1 MNTILFSTTIKKT
14 HTHKKTSKNERD
26 AADGRTGSVGFCL
39 LPIII
44 SSIRGNLKQKQK
56 AEGSPRR
63 RKLLWPCVALC
74 DRAGRFLN
82 RRLVTAKH
90 PFSGAIGSAGV
101 EIDGCP
107 QNSRARMTCFADQ
120 EISDK
125 TCISCN
131 SIPSRDIQC
140 TRPGF
145 YRSFR
150 CMLRDDFYVCRR
162 IARGVGSGWC
172 CRPRSVR
179 DALAIAAPSR
189 TACPRRARPRGS
201 LRKRL

>member
-1 MNTILFSTTIKKT
+1 M
-14 HTHKKTSKNERD
+14 
-26 AADGRTGSVGFCL
+26 
-39 LPIII
+39 
-44 SSIRGNLKQKQK
+44 
-56 AEGSPRR
+56 
-63 RKLLWPCVALC
+63 ALC
-74 DRAGRFLN
+74 DRAGPFLN

-145 YRSFR
+145 YRSFL
-150 CMLRDDFYVCRR
+150 CMRDDFYVCRR
-162 IARGVGSGWC
+162 IARGIGSGWRC
-172 CRPRSVR
+172 PPR
-179 DALAIAAPSR
+179 
-189 TACPRRARPRGS
+189 CPRRTSDCSALTDGMSATSSSAGVVTKATVDVGPALCTGDGHLYCRAC
-201 LRKRL
+201 RKRGFRKEIPSPECGTRQLRLSGERGCRIKGGFFFVLTGASCL